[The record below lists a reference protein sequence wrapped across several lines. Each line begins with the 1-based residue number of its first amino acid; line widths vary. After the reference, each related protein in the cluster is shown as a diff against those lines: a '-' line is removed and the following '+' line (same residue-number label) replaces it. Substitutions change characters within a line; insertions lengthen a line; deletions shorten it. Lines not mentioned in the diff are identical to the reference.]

1 MSKCDSYVK
10 DVFEKIEDIIE
21 GYWGV
26 DPAYYINS
34 NNEQEASTAKL
45 CCKILEIIWLAQR
58 GENDEK
64 DS

>member
-45 CCKILEIIWLAQR
+45 CCKILEAIRMAQ
-58 GENDEK
+58 GEIDEK